1 MPCEHYQDA
10 LVEAAASGAEP
21 QGELRAHLAACA
33 LCRAALAEEQFL
45 FSSIDTG
52 LHAAAN
58 AQLPPSLLPR
68 VRAHLVEAAS
78 SRRMWTPSWLALAAA
93 AAMVVAFIAVRAL
106 WRSNIEQTPV
116 QTVTNTIARAP
127 VVPPPQ
133 SQDPHSLPSVS
144 KNSVSQPRTAGTMN
158 SVPRDTPASRNT
170 MPEVLVP
177 RDQEFLLVSYAEQWS
192 QRKHAPLVAAK
203 FDATNLSPL
212 QIAPIQI
219 AQLDV
224 KLMTEE
230 QAQ

>member
-33 LCRAALAEEQFL
+33 DCHAAFEQERSL
-45 FSSIDTG
+45 FASIDAG
-52 LHAAAN
+52 LRVTAN
-58 AQLPPSLLPR
+58 AEMRASLLPR
-68 VRAHLVEAAS
+68 IRARLVEAAAP
-78 SRRMWTPSWLALAAA
+78 RRMWTPSWLALAGA
-93 AAMVVAFIAVRAL
+93 AAMIIAFVAARAL
-106 WRSNIEQTPV
+106 WRTDIEQT
-116 QTVTNTIARAP
+116 TVNTATNRALPAP
-127 VVPPPQ
+127 VIPP
-133 SQDPHSLPSVS
+133 SQNQNSNATPSLSG
-144 KNSVSQPRTAGTMN
+144 NSVRQPQ
-158 SVPRDTPASRNT
+158 PAATRNPVRSEAPDGRAT

-177 RDQEFLLVSYAEQWS
+177 RDQEVLLVSYAEQWN
-192 QRKHAPLVAAK
+192 QRRRAPLVAASS
-203 FDATNLSPL
+203 DATNLSPL